1 MTDFELLTTIFGGDS
16 HDLREAC
23 ARWMVA
29 SRLFRTFLEANAGKI
44 RKKARQARDAESLR
58 DLQLEMDAAYHLLA
72 DRRVSL
78 DYERFLADKMRGP
91 DLTVTFKGHL
101 VFHVEVRRIRALNG
115 TPISA
120 GKVTDVFCEKLHQMP
135 SSAVNVLLLGLDTTP
150 ALDVDCASIVKRLVL
165 RAEAKQESFFTERGY
180 RDARE
185 FLRALQR
192 LGGVLIRANWND
204 SAMSTASLW
213 LNPLA
218 RHPLPPD
225 VRKLVSL

>member
-1 MTDFELLTTIFGGDS
+1 MTDNELLTTLFGGDS
-16 HDLREAC
+16 HGLREAC
-23 ARWMVA
+23 ARWMLA
-29 SRLFRTFLEANAGKI
+29 SRLFRAFLEANAGKI
-44 RKKARQARDAESLR
+44 RKKARQAHDAESLR

-78 DYERFLADKMRGP
+78 EYERFLADKLRGP

-115 TPISA
+115 APISA
-120 GKVTDVFCEKLHQMP
+120 GKFADVFCEKLHQMP
-135 SSAVNVLLLGLDTTP
+135 SSAVNVLLLGLDTNHAP
-150 ALDVDCASIVKRLVL
+150 DVDCASIVKRLVL
-165 RAEAKQESFFTERGY
+165 RAEAKQEAFFTERGY

-192 LGGVLIRANWND
+192 LGGVLQRTNWSD
-204 SAMSTASLW
+204 AATSSAALW

-225 VRKLVSL
+225 VRKLLAL